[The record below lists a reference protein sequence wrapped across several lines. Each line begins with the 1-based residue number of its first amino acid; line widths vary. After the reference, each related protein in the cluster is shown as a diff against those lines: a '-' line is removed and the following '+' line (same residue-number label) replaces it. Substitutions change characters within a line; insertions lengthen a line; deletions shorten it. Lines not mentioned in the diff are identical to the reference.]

1 MESFSHSKKL
11 STQNPYDAVFNQPRR
26 KFVRPSPIDVQ
37 DYREIFGGSQ
47 NSSIPVLDVST
58 LGTKYDSL
66 SFNFPDSKP
75 LDCSNI
81 FGGFCDETVAV
92 SYQDLFG
99 QHKLRTPSSKA
110 PNAQDSDNLSHQS
123 PDALKQFNMSYNKIN
138 TKYKDGLDA
147 TKHVTQVS
155 AVTGFACFVDEPV
168 MEAKKPI
175 PSAVNVKSS
184 RNVVRRESNHLESV
198 VDEPVMEAKK
208 PNPSAVNVKPSRKAV
223 GKESNHLESVFD
235 ELVMEAKKPNPSAVN
250 VKSSRKAVG
259 KESNHLE
266 SVFDESV
273 MEAKKPNPS
282 AVNVISSR
290 NVDRRESRHLESV
303 LDEPVLEAKKPDP
316 SAFNVKSSKKAVG
329 KESHHLESIFDDKKS
344 RTFNTD
350 FENHK
355 YDQKRSRNL
364 ESSKP
369 DFDERIDVNS
379 DASAA
384 LRKAIE
390 KAQESIWIAKESVG
404 RKKNGLRS
412 FSNKKFQKSSKLEG
426 EDSSQVFQD
435 VDRNRKYGGTGALPN
450 FTESEKLFV
459 AKKFID
465 EISEKISESVK
476 DGKFRDDKI
485 ACNEAVDVETSKI
498 ESTDFANECQTDNMF
513 VDEDE
518 VGVNAVKPSI
528 DVSEDQLYVKEPESE
543 ENDRNDD
550 VNRLD
555 SSTELQENEEQ
566 ENVVEH
572 EEVENAEIEKHEEI
586 LEASERVKTESE
598 PGHDAQENFVEHEEF
613 VLEHEDSEYAESGNH
628 KEILEVSERVIS
640 ENEPAHDKQENVFEH
655 EDSEN
660 EESEKHEEIL
670 EASERAKSE
679 NEFGNDKQEYVL
691 EHEDSEY
698 AESEKHDE
706 ILEASEWVESEVE
719 SEHDQHS
726 EETNETFD
734 DFCEIDAKDSVQ
746 TFVNKLEENEVN
758 LHDDEIKQ
766 EDSDIKL
773 EESEL
778 NLHDNYETKQEDNH
792 AVETKPESLDESC
805 DREVD
810 EKSSSDGYIMEETD
824 DIDYVH
830 NASNNVEMNDINVE
844 TTQTASD
851 DEDEY
856 EVKSEE
862 KYIID
867 NMVDLGLD
875 NDARPESSSD
885 SSIQPPHKEIP
896 DTESCHFN
904 KIDEEATVKRR
915 QWEKNRLA
923 VERAVREARERAFAE
938 ARERAERER
947 AAVEK
952 AKEEVRQRMVAEAH
966 EKVSKASVEKA
977 TSTERAKLRAERAAV
992 ERATSEARQRAL
1004 EKAISQKTASDLN
1017 RTESALRTK
1026 AKLEK
1031 HNRIM
1036 ERAAKALAEKEKRD
1050 RLAQKEQAERNRL
1063 AESLD
1068 ADIKR
1073 WSKGKEGNLRAL
1085 LSTLQYIL
1093 GPESGWQPVTLTEI
1107 ITTNAVKKAYRK
1119 ATLCVHPDK
1128 LQQRGATI
1136 QQKYICEKVFDLL
1149 KAAWNRFNSEE
1160 R

>member
-11 STQNPYDAVFNQPRR
+11 STQNPYDAVFNHPRR
-26 KFVRPSPIDVQ
+26 KFVGPSPIGVQ

-66 SFNFPDSKP
+66 SFNFADSGP
-75 LDCSNI
+75 LDYSKI
-81 FGGFCDETVAV
+81 FGGFCDESVAV

-99 QHKLRTPSSKA
+99 QHKLRKHSSKA
-110 PNAQDSDNLSHQS
+110 PNSQDSDNLSHQS
-123 PDALKQFNMSYNKIN
+123 PDALKKFSMSYNKVN
-138 TKYKDGLDA
+138 SKSKDGLDG
-147 TKHVTQVS
+147 TKHVTQTP
-155 AVTGFACFVDEPV
+155 AVTGFTCFVNEPV
-168 MEAKKPI
+168 MEAKKQNP
-175 PSAVNVKSS
+175 PAFNVKSS
-184 RNVVRRESNHLESV
+184 RNVVRRESNNLESV
-198 VDEPVMEAKK
+198 FDEPVVEAKK
-208 PNPSAVNVKPSRKAV
+208 PNPSAVNVKVSKKAV

-235 ELVMEAKKPNPSAVN
+235 EPVKEAKKPNPSAVN

-266 SVFDESV
+266 SVFNEPV

-282 AVNVISSR
+282 AVNVKSSR
-290 NVDRRESRHLESV
+290 
-303 LDEPVLEAKKPDP
+303 
-316 SAFNVKSSKKAVG
+316 KAVE
-329 KESHHLESIFDDKKS
+329 KESNHLESIFDDKKS
-344 RTFNTD
+344 RTFNID

-369 DFDERIDVNS
+369 DFDEGVDVNS

-390 KAQESIWIAKESVG
+390 KAQESIRIAKESVG

-412 FSNKKFQKSSKLEG
+412 FSNKKIQKSSKLEG

-450 FTESEKLFV
+450 FMESEKLFV

-476 DGKFRDDKI
+476 GSKFRDDGI

-498 ESTDFANECQTDNMF
+498 ESTDFVNECQTDNMF

-528 DVSEDQLYVKEPESE
+528 DISEEQLFVKEPESE

-555 SSTELQENEEQ
+555 ASVELQEDEKQ

-572 EEVENAEIEKHEEI
+572 EEVENAESEKHEEF
-586 LEASERVKTESE
+586 LEASERVKSESE
-598 PGHDAQENFVEHEEF
+598 PGHDTQENFVEHEE
-613 VLEHEDSEYAESGNH
+613 VDNAESE
-628 KEILEVSERVIS
+628 KLEEILEASEWVES
-640 ENEPAHDKQENVFEH
+640 ENEPEHDKQENVLEH
-655 EDSEN
+655 EVTEN
-660 EESEKHEEIL
+660 AKSDQHEEIL

-679 NEFGNDKQEYVL
+679 NEPTHDKQENVFEREDSENAKSEKHEEILEASERVKSENEFGNDKQENVL

-706 ILEASEWVESEVE
+706 ILEASEWVESENE
-719 SEHDQHS
+719 SEHDQNS

-746 TFVNKLEENEVN
+746 TFFNKLEENE
-758 LHDDEIKQ
+758 
-766 EDSDIKL
+766 
-773 EESEL
+773 
-778 NLHDNYETKQEDNH
+778 TKQEDDH
-792 AVETKPESLDESC
+792 TVETKGESLDESC
-805 DREVD
+805 DREFE
-810 EKSSSDGYIMEETD
+810 EKSSSDDNIMEETD

-830 NASNNVEMNDINVE
+830 NASNNVVMDDINVE
-844 TTQTASD
+844 TTQTASE

-862 KYIID
+862 KYIFD
-867 NMVDLGLD
+867 NMADLGLD

-885 SSIQPPHKEIP
+885 SSIQPPDKEITDTEKSNEVKGSQEPESRHKE
-896 DTESCHFN
+896 DEVDESGPSKISQDARFN

-923 VERAVREARERAFAE
+923 VDRAVREARERAFAE

-977 TSTERAKLRAERAAV
+977 ISTERAKLRAERAAV

-1107 ITTNAVKKAYRK
+1107 ITANAVKKAYRK